1 MPEPFDVHRPPDA
14 PKLPGTVIVRPDAGD
29 AAEALAGDIL
39 AQAAACVRQ
48 FGDFHLA
55 LSGGSTPMPLYRMLM
70 TDPAYRSL
78 PWKKT
83 HLWIVDERRVPV
95 EDERSNYGHIHDLI
109 VEHSDIPRS
118 QVHPILATRD
128 DADTNYEKT
137 LRDVLEWRE
146 KGQDRLDCV
155 VLGMGADAHT
165 ASLFPRSRALR
176 DRSIPPRMVLI
187 NSGPEVTPPD
197 RVTMTQHL
205 INASRLVAVLVT
217 GEGKRATLARLAQV
231 HAEGDLPSAT
241 ADELPILA
249 IRPKAGDLRW
259 YLDRDA
265 CPR

>member
-1 MPEPFDVHRPPDA
+1 MAEPFEINRPPAA
-14 PKLPGTVIVRPDAGD
+14 PALPGTVIVRPDAAD
-29 AAEALAGDIL
+29 VLDALAGDML

-55 LSGGSTPMPLYRMLM
+55 LSGGSTPLPLYRMLM
-70 TDPAYRSL
+70 TDPAYRSF

-83 HLWIVDERRVPV
+83 HLWVVDERRVPF
-95 EDERSNYGHIHDLI
+95 EDERSNYHQIHGLI

-128 DADTNYEKT
+128 DADTHYEKA
-137 LRDVLEWRE
+137 LREALEWRE

-155 VLGMGADAHT
+155 VLGMGADGHT

-176 DRSIPPRMVLI
+176 DRSMPPRMVLV

-205 INASRLVAVLVT
+205 INASRFVAVLAT
-217 GEGKRATLARLAQV
+217 GEGKRAMIARVAK
-231 HAEGDLPSAT
+231 ATADGDLSIVTP
-241 ADELPILA
+241 DELPILS
-249 IRPKAGDLRW
+249 IRPKAGECRW
-259 YLDRDA
+259 YIDADA

>member
-1 MPEPFDVHRPPDA
+1 MPEPFEVHRPPA
-14 PKLPGTVIVRPDAGD
+14 TPKLTGTVVVRHDAGD
-29 AAEALAGDIL
+29 TLESLAGDIL
-39 AQAAACVRQ
+39 TQAAACVRQ

-55 LSGGSTPMPLYRMLM
+55 LSGGSTPLPLYRMLM
-70 TDPAYRSL
+70 TDPAYRAL

-83 HLWIVDERRVPV
+83 HLWIVDERRVPF
-95 EDERSNYGHIHDLI
+95 EDDRSNYNHIHDLI

-128 DADTNYEKT
+128 DADTHYEKA
-137 LRDVLEWRE
+137 LREALEWRE

-155 VLGMGADAHT
+155 LLGMGGDGHT
-165 ASLFPRSRALR
+165 ASLFPHSRALR

-205 INASRLVAVLVT
+205 INASRFVAVLAT
-217 GEGKRATLARLAQV
+217 GAGKRDTIAKVAKA
-231 HAEGDLPSAT
+231 HAEGDLSLAT
-241 ADELPILA
+241 ADDLPILA
-249 IRPKAGDLRW
+249 IKPKAGELRW
-259 YLDRDA
+259 YLDHEA